1 MSFVPEIILREVV
14 ARGIALLRTDE
25 KIIPALLEK
34 EDQFYPGLS
43 SRFKKYLEK
52 HPKVPVVLNYPDR
65 DLSVPNVAI
74 VSLKSQES
82 MKDSFI
88 GDQAGYYNVYAPP
101 DHPAGVYD
109 TAAGLNI
116 VAVSEVVG
124 TFDDANYHVVV
135 TTQDDI
141 LTCILTA
148 ALRIVIYFAKMGLE
162 KDYGFQ
168 CLRLSEFDFKY
179 PKDYWSKPTWSKT
192 IQIQGL
198 VTKEVSAE
206 AFADTEDAEKWNA
219 IVPKVASVVTTVT
232 GQTNNSYLAKP

>member
-1 MSFVPEIILREVV
+1 MSFVPEIILREVL
-14 ARGIALLRTDE
+14 ARGIALLREDE
-25 KIIPALLEK
+25 RILPSLLET
-34 EDQFYPGLS
+34 EDKFYPGLS
-43 SRFKKYLEK
+43 KRFKKYLEK

-82 MKDSFI
+82 LKDSYI

-101 DHPAGVYD
+101 DHPLGVYD
-109 TAAGLNI
+109 SSVGLNI
-116 VAVSEVVG
+116 VAVSEVLG
-124 TFDDANYHVVV
+124 TFDDANYHVIV
-135 TTQDDI
+135 TTQDDV

-148 ALRIVIYFAKMGLE
+148 ALRIVIYFAKIGLE

-179 PKDYWSKPTWSKT
+179 PKDYWPKATWSKT

-198 VTKEVSAE
+198 VTKEISAE
-206 AFADTEDAEKWNA
+206 AFANTEDAEKWNA
-219 IVPKVASVVTTVT
+219 IVPKISSIISTVT
-232 GQTNNSYLAKP
+232 PGNSGGSLTNP